1 MFLAIKNRSLYTL
14 IVQFMGYRSIIDL
27 PKKHLDFIRYYAI
40 INLLINKNLQ
50 ERINIAPL
58 VDLKERGNSDEL
70 YKKWK
75 ISNA

>member
-1 MFLAIKNRSLYTL
+1 MFFALGYYSY
-14 IVQFMGYRSIIDL
+14 IV
-27 PKKHLDFIRYYAI
+27 P
-40 INLLINKNLQ
+40 NKNLQ

-58 VDLKERGNSDEL
+58 VDLKERENSDEL